1 MKRKFIAVAIVMLLV
16 AGIAMP
22 SLLALDRNSGDD
34 RYATAV
40 EVSKAGWEDGA
51 SVVIL
56 ARGDFYADAL
66 AGVPLAYANNAP
78 ILLTRPNELPT
89 VTRDEIIRL
98 KASKIYILGG
108 QAAISKSVEDRLES
122 MGIEVQRIS
131 GSSRYATATAIA
143 EELGS
148 NGPVFLVSG
157 ENFPDALSAASYAA
171 VLGAPILLV
180 RGNEVP
186 EEVLAAISALN
197 PSTVY
202 VIGGT
207 AVISDGVFNQL
218 PNPQRISG
226 SDRYGT
232 AVALAEFFAEEIT
245 ELYIASG
252 LDTFGGADA
261 LAGAAL
267 AAKRGTGILLVGN
280 TLPDSVAEFL
290 GKRIQNAFI
299 LGGKSAVSAEVARAI
314 EEALYSPTP
323 DPGSGPAPVPKPES
337 DFGFTAPE
345 IVAGTADITGFD
357 ITVKNVANIGDDVP
371 IRYLMKITEGN
382 LAGKVIGYG
391 DGDDAFTIDGDE
403 AYFGPA
409 AGFTLTQLPAL
420 KGATGVTTPFTIK
433 EGLAAGTYKFTVSI
447 VEVGGGVLVT
457 SDEFLFN
464 VAATDWFDDS
474 KGEFTIYTAAE
485 LAGFANLV
493 NNGTDFSGKIA
504 KLGNDIDLADYEWT
518 PIGTETYPF
527 KGTFNGDSKTISNLK
542 INKPT
547 ESYKGLFGVVGTDTV
562 IQNLQ
567 MVDVSITGYGWLGS
581 VAGFHMNGS
590 TLFIDNVDVTGLT
603 LNGHR
608 MIGGILGQSYNG
620 GTTEI
625 KNCDLN
631 DVTINNTVADKG
643 GNGDKTGGIIG
654 HAGSIKLTGN
664 TVKNLNLFAYRDS
677 GGIAGYSE
685 NLANITGNTVTTATL
700 KLDKTQEKATGDA
713 VDTKR
718 NLGAIVGRPQFKTL
732 TLGAGNTF
740 TDVTSSIKNTG
751 DADYRVLETVAVGYT
766 PITVGPGADYPT
778 VAEAITAAVSGD
790 FIELIGDLTIDV
802 GDFMNEDDGYAVTIG
817 KDLTLDL
824 NGHTVS
830 AYASATVYI
839 SPSSELTL
847 RDTAGGGK
855 IVNTNAEAI
864 GNNGSLTME
873 SGALES
879 DDGYALYNYYWDDE
893 TYGQA
898 AIKGGTM
905 TGWYRGIANCGVLE
919 ISGGDI
925 SGGLYDIVNSGKLL
939 FSGSMTLDKMWL
951 KDGEYDTE
959 VDGKGTMIIGTDV
972 TVSGQDL
979 DSFIDIA
986 AGASITIDGT
996 NNFFG
1001 GDTILAPV
1009 DIPGNYFVWDGSNW
1023 VKTLAP

>member
-40 EVSKAGWEDGA
+40 EVSKAGWEDGS

-78 ILLTRPNELPT
+78 VLLTRPNELPS

-108 QAAISKSVEDRLES
+108 LAAVSQSVQDSIES
-122 MGIEVQRIS
+122 IGIEVERIS
-131 GSSRYATATAIA
+131 GDSRYATAAEVA
-143 EELGS
+143 EELGAGS
-148 NGPVFLVSG
+148 GPLFVVSG

-180 RGNEVP
+180 RGNEIP

-207 AVISDGVFNQL
+207 AAISDAVFNQL

-232 AVALAEFFAEEIT
+232 AIALAEFFAEEIT

-252 LDTFGGADA
+252 LNAFGGADA
-261 LAGAAL
+261 LTGAAL

-323 DPGSGPAPVPKPES
+323 DAGPAPVPKPES

-357 ITVKNVANIGDDVP
+357 ITVKNVANIDDDVP
-371 IRYLMKITEGN
+371 IRYLMKVTEGN
-382 LAGKVIGYG
+382 LDEKVVGYG
-391 DGDDAFTIDGDE
+391 VGDDTFTIDGNE

-420 KGATGVTTPFTIK
+420 KGDPGVTTPFTIK
-433 EGLAAGTYKFTVSI
+433 GGLDAGTYKFTVSI
-447 VEVGGGVLVT
+447 VEVGGDVLVT
-457 SDEFLFN
+457 SDEFMFN
-464 VAATDWFDDS
+464 VADTGWFDD
-474 KGEFTIYTAAE
+474 KEEFIIYTAAE

-493 NNGTDFSGKIA
+493 NNGTDFSSKA
-504 KLGNDIDLADYEWT
+504 VKLGDDIDLVDYEWT
-518 PIGTETYPF
+518 PIGTDTYSF

-547 ESYKGLFGVVGTDTV
+547 ESYKGLFGVVGTGTV

-567 MVDVSITGYGWLGS
+567 MVDVNITGYGWLGS
-581 VAGFHMNGS
+581 VAGFHKNSS
-590 TLFIDNVDVTGLT
+590 TLIIDNVDVTGLT

-625 KNCDLN
+625 KNCDLD
-631 DVTINNTVADKG
+631 DVTINNSVADKD

-664 TVKNLNLFAYRDS
+664 TVTNLSLYAYRDS

-685 NLANITGNTVTTATL
+685 TLANITGNTVTTATL

-718 NLGAIVGRPQFKTL
+718 NLGAILGRPQTKTQ
-732 TLGAGNTF
+732 TLGIGNTF
-740 TDVTSSIKNTG
+740 TGVISSIKSTG
-751 DADYRVLETVAVGYT
+751 DTDYRVLETVAVGYT
-766 PITVGPGADYPT
+766 PITVGPDADYPT
-778 VAEAITAAVSGD
+778 IKEAITAAVSGD
-790 FIELIGDLTIDV
+790 FIEINSDLTIEV
-802 GDFMNEDDGYAVTIG
+802 ADFMNGEHSYAVTID
-817 KDLTLDL
+817 KELTLDL
-824 NGHTVS
+824 KGHTVS
-830 AYASATVYI
+830 AHAIATVYI
-839 SPSSELTL
+839 SPSGELTL
-847 RDTAGGGK
+847 RDSAGGGK
-855 IVNTNAEAI
+855 IVNTNEEAI
-864 GNNGSLTME
+864 GNYGSFTME

-879 DDGYALYNYYWDDE
+879 DDGYALYNYYWNAGL
-893 TYGQA
+893 YGQA
-898 AIKGGTM
+898 TIKGGTL
-905 TGWYRGIANCGVLE
+905 TGWDRGIANSGVLE
-919 ISGGDI
+919 ISGGDV
-925 SGGLYDIVNSGKLL
+925 SGALYDIDNSGKLL
-939 FSGSMTLDKMWL
+939 FSGNMTLDKVWL
-951 KDGEYDTE
+951 KDGDDAEE
-959 VDGKGTMIIGTDV
+959 LAGRGTMIIGPDV
-972 TVSGQDL
+972 TLSGQYL
-979 DSFIDIA
+979 YSSLKIA
-986 AGASITIDGT
+986 LGATITINGT
-996 NNFFG
+996 NNFYD
-1001 GDTILAPV
+1001 GDTILAPM